1 MRTARRE
8 GIGLVLI
15 AITSIQLGAAFST
28 HLFDEV
34 GSSGTVLLRTLFAAI
49 VLMLVVRP
57 AREAL
62 TKRSVR
68 EIALYGVTLAG
79 MNLPFFAALERLPLG
94 IAVTLEFVGPLA
106 VAVWSSRRPR
116 DLLWVALAAIGVLL
130 FAPDLGNGLDP
141 VGVILALTA
150 GCFWGAYILVSARVG
165 RGPAGLGGLSYAMV
179 FATLLVLPFGI
190 PSGGMELLDG
200 HVIAVGMAI
209 ALLSSVLPYA
219 AELNALRRIPEGTFG
234 ILLSL
239 EPAVATLFGS
249 LLLDQHLVP
258 RELVAIALVVVAS
271 SGALSAPEAHE
282 PPQL

>member
-1 MRTARRE
+1 MRTSRGE

-15 AITSIQLGAAFST
+15 AITSIQLGAALST
-28 HLFDEV
+28 ELFDEV
-34 GSSGTVLLRTLFAAI
+34 GSAGTVLLRTLFAAI
-49 VLMLVVRP
+49 ILMAIVRP

-62 TKRSVR
+62 TRRSVR
-68 EIALYGVTLAG
+68 DIALYGITLAG

-106 VAVWSSRRPR
+106 VAIWASRRPR
-116 DLLWVALAAIGVLL
+116 DLIWVALAAGGVLL

-141 VGVILALTA
+141 VGVVLALIA

-165 RGPAGLGGLSYAMV
+165 RGPAGLGGLSYAMA
-179 FATLLVLPFGI
+179 FAVLLVLPFGL
-190 PSGGMELLDG
+190 PSGGTDLLDA
-200 HVIAVGMAI
+200 HVIAVGLAI

-219 AELNALRRIPEGTFG
+219 AELTALRRIPEGTFG

-239 EPAVATLFGS
+239 EPAVAALFGT
-249 LLLDQHLVP
+249 LLLNQHLVA

-271 SGALSAPEAHE
+271 AGALSAPEVNE
-282 PPQL
+282 PPQV